1 MKVLTNPTV
10 VIISQNML
18 VLHHPIVHLKLNVI
32 CQVCLNK
39 AGKNKVL

>member
-18 VLHHPIVHLKLNVI
+18 VLHHPNSDVHLKQCCMSNMSH
-32 CQVCLNK
+32 
-39 AGKNKVL
+39 